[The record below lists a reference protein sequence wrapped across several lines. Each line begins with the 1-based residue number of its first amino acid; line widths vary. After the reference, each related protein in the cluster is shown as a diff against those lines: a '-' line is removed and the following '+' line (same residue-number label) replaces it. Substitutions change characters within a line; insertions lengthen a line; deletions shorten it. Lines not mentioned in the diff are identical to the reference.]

1 MKCKKIIQIGSL
13 LLLFFIF
20 FRFPKDPVV
29 LAQWIHIL
37 KRKNFKPTSN
47 TVLCSEH
54 FVESDYLESSC
65 KKKLLKKTALPSI
78 FKFPSHLQTKVS
90 CRRPVV
96 QNVELPALPTEIE
109 VVMNEEPNVKEV
121 STQTAL
127 TGEKLK
133 QHLQKSKRQ
142 RKIFLQREKRRN
154 AKIKSLKGMLKM
166 LHANNIRNECLEQT
180 PSENFRTLP
189 MELFENEIKNRTKSK
204 FHHNYSDE
212 VKKFALTL
220 HFYSPRA
227 YKFIRKRCILPH
239 PSRLHKYLSS
249 KKYEPGVLTE
259 VLDFLKDKI
268 LKGDDVSHLKK
279 VALIFDAMAIRETR
293 VYDPKLDK
301 NVGYV
306 NLGGIANDDSEQLAT
321 EALFFP
327 DSKFYQAI

>member
-127 TGEKLK
+127 TGATPPKKQETKKNFPSKGKEEKCKNKIPKRYVENVARK
-133 QHLQKSKRQ
+133 Q
-142 RKIFLQREKRRN
+142 
-154 AKIKSLKGMLKM
+154 
-166 LHANNIRNECLEQT
+166 
-180 PSENFRTLP
+180 
-189 MELFENEIKNRTKSK
+189 
-204 FHHNYSDE
+204 Y
-212 VKKFALTL
+212 
-220 HFYSPRA
+220 
-227 YKFIRKRCILPH
+227 
-239 PSRLHKYLSS
+239 
-249 KKYEPGVLTE
+249 
-259 VLDFLKDKI
+259 
-268 LKGDDVSHLKK
+268 
-279 VALIFDAMAIRETR
+279 
-293 VYDPKLDK
+293 
-301 NVGYV
+301 
-306 NLGGIANDDSEQLAT
+306 
-321 EALFFP
+321 
-327 DSKFYQAI
+327 